1 MALRWYTIMGKDVQ
15 GKDYKEAMEK
25 RRKMLVEEW
34 TQEKETE
41 KIGGLNEIR
50 RTT

>member
-15 GKDYKEAMEK
+15 GNNYKEAAEK

-34 TQEKETE
+34 TQEKKTK
-41 KIGGLNEIR
+41 KIGGLNGILK
-50 RTT
+50 TT